1 MHQYIQRNINKLIRI
16 TITITTRTIRIII
29 SDNNNYISIPGKAE
43 AYDSIT
49 RMVSCI
55 RTCSADII
63 AWVGPASIHAIG
75 TRDMVSK
82 CHALGPYVEKMED
95 V

>member
-1 MHQYIQRNINKLIRI
+1 
-16 TITITTRTIRIII
+16 
-29 SDNNNYISIPGKAE
+29 
-43 AYDSIT
+43 
-49 RMVSCI
+49 MVSCI